1 MSELKAITVYDAY
14 WKANSVGEGTG
25 ILVYLKSEA
34 DKVIAE
40 KDAEI
45 EKLKQEIE
53 RLKQEKFVIEQYK
66 PIQPIELLK
75 PRIMENGCEYYLA
88 GEVRMCIEQVARQI
102 AESNSVYKELD
113 TILKH
118 QKYKRCLAMA
128 EWCNSE
134 MGRETFACFRPRHTK
149 EVWRE
154 EHKYW
159 AKWRK
164 IWFELYIKFKEAK

>member
-1 MSELKAITVYDAY
+1 MSELKAFNMPRYAGQFTLH
-14 WKANSVGEGTG
+14 E
-25 ILVYLKSEA
+25 VYLKSEA
-34 DKVIAE
+34 DKVISE
-40 KDAEI
+40 LKD
-45 EKLKQEIE
+45 KLRHYPMMVALLESDKKKISE
-53 RLKQEKFVIEQYK
+53 LKKACNDK
-66 PIQPIELLK
+66 DDWCLHTL
-75 PRIMENGCEYYLA
+75 
-88 GEVRMCIEQVARQI
+88 
-102 AESNSVYKELD
+102 KELRHH
-113 TILKH
+113 KC
-118 QKYKRCLAMA
+118 KRCLAMA

>member
-1 MSELKAITVYDAY
+1 MSELKARLLGQTMNEYGCDTKI
-14 WKANSVGEGTG
+14 
-25 ILVYLKSEA
+25 YLKSEA

-40 KDAEI
+40 LEMKLAIAQQVLRLNKPEALYSNLETMSRLTH
-45 EKLKQEIE
+45 EKYVIE
-53 RLKQEKFVIEQYK
+53 RRE
-66 PIQPIELLK
+66 
-75 PRIMENGCEYYLA
+75 R
-88 GEVRMCIEQVARQI
+88 
-102 AESNSVYKELD
+102 
-113 TILKH
+113 H
-118 QKYKRCLAMA
+118 HKYKRCEAMA

-164 IWFELYIKFKEAK
+164 IWFELYKKIKT